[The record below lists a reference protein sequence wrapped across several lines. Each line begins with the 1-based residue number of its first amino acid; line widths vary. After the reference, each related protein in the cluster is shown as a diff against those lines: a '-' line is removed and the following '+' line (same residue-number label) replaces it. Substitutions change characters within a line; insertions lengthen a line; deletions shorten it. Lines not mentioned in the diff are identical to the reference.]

1 MSIASGLQCTSSKM
15 IISREE
21 NSCWFSILP
30 QSIAM
35 KANKFEYIYHKY
47 YRFMLRTASSI
58 IQDSSLAEDAVHE
71 TFVQLLKEID
81 SLRID
86 NEKSLQSYLYILT
99 RERTIDFLRKWERRR
114 GVLTEYEN
122 RSSSFDIFKEPEEIA
137 LTNLQLNKAVSI
149 LSDMPSIY
157 RRTLVLR
164 VKGYSIREIAQI
176 TNSSESNVKTRIHRA
191 RTILLQSF
199 DT

>member
-1 MSIASGLQCTSSKM
+1 M
-15 IISREE
+15 
-21 NSCWFSILP
+21 
-30 QSIAM
+30 
-35 KANKFEYIYHKY
+35 
-47 YRFMLRTASSI
+47 
-58 IQDSSLAEDAVHE
+58 HE

-86 NEKSLQSYLYILT
+86 NKKSLQSYLYILT

-114 GVLTEYEN
+114 GVLSDYEKLSGN
-122 RSSSFDIFKEPEEIA
+122 LDNFKDPEEIA

-176 TNSSESNVKTRIHRA
+176 TNSNVANVKTRIHRA
-191 RTILLQSF
+191 RAILLKSF
-199 DT
+199 DS

>member
-30 QSIAM
+30 QSTAMRAKTNSNTYIA
-35 KANKFEYIYHKY
+35 NIIGLCYEPHHQSFGIPL
-47 YRFMLRTASSI
+47 LRRI
-58 IQDSSLAEDAVHE
+58 
-71 TFVQLLKEID
+71 VQLLKEID

-114 GVLTEYEN
+114 GVLTDHEN
-122 RSSSFDIFKEPEEIA
+122 RSTSFDNFKEPEEIA

-191 RTILLQSF
+191 RAILLKSF

>member
-35 KANKFEYIYHKY
+35 
-47 YRFMLRTASSI
+47 
-58 IQDSSLAEDAVHE
+58 
-71 TFVQLLKEID
+71 KEID

-114 GVLTEYEN
+114 GVLTDYEN
-122 RSSSFDIFKEPEEIA
+122 RSASFDNFKEPEEIA

-191 RTILLQSF
+191 RAILLKSF

>member
-1 MSIASGLQCTSSKM
+1 MLVFYLASLDSD
-15 IISREE
+15 E
-21 NSCWFSILP
+21 N
-30 QSIAM
+30 
-35 KANKFEYIYHKY
+35 KNKFEYIYRKY

-58 IQDSSLAEDAVHE
+58 IRDSALAEDAVHE

-114 GVLTEYEN
+114 GVLSDYEKLSEN
-122 RSSSFDIFKEPEEIA
+122 LDNFKDPEEIA

-176 TNSSESNVKTRIHRA
+176 TNSNAANVKTRIHRA
-191 RTILLQSF
+191 RAILLKSF